1 LTELVKLQRF
11 EIISWERGGST
22 KKMYV
27 TGMIKRE
34 EQPADG

>member
-1 LTELVKLQRF
+1 LTELVKLLRF
-11 EIISWERGGST
+11 EIIGWERGIST

>member
-1 LTELVKLQRF
+1 LTELIKLLRF
-11 EIISWERGGST
+11 EIIGWERGGST

>member
-1 LTELVKLQRF
+1 LLRF
-11 EIISWERGGST
+11 EIIGWERGGST